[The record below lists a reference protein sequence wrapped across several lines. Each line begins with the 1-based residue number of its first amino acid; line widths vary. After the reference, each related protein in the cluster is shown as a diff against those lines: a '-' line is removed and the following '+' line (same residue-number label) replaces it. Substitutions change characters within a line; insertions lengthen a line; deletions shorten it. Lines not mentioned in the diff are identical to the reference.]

1 MVDDQET
8 RQPLEPLES
17 KPPTV
22 TGQSAA
28 GGPDPDACGGVTETS
43 PQPQNPDRQRQ
54 TADAQNGQNS
64 LPPTPPV
71 KAANSSNSP
80 PPTPPQS
87 NAEPSNNAGSSSV
100 GGKPVEAEV
109 ANSSNSSTSTPPQG
123 NAEPSNN
130 AGSSSVG
137 GKPVGA
143 ATNPERPAKARPEK
157 PPPSD
162 RKSKPEKKG
171 ALDWT
176 QVKRSSQPADPT
188 RDLAKRSRPP
198 LPIDETDVQ
207 EWSRLLLDERI
218 LLLTALDEDTADSA
232 ARQIQAGPVF
242 RDHRWR
248 ALYFGLGAAESEF
261 WTIAYPDLIYE
272 SETVVVVFGLTRGA
286 ERFFQSMPGEHHL
299 LDHIRDRLQAQ
310 SVRLLILATEQSLG
324 AAGGGQLKETRVR
337 REVDFLTPL
346 LMRDLPAERQKV
358 QSAYLQCVES
368 LAESQ
373 VLEFKRR
380 LHRKLNSD
388 EFKRKFASLT
398 SPSER
403 AKSFHDQIESAY
415 EFVTSG
421 RASQAIYLDKLLD
434 EANPLRNAVLFV
446 ASFFENLSVEDFQRT
461 LASLTKGQTITVALP
476 PPGPL
481 PPGAPPPPT
490 SEKRLL
496 SQVWAETRQ
505 ALLTECSLRVGPSR
519 TVDFEDGGAVLRQ
532 EVQRAFADYFPFL
545 HDELFQLVATCGL
558 MFDPV
563 RSVRLG
569 AQNLVAGRSASDDRY
584 AENCIVRSLT
594 SAAGSL
600 GVDVPSSAGGPQA
613 VSWILNNLAD
623 AKRGQVFD
631 SLRELLAKLLDGDH
645 GDRAGKAITGLM
657 ELGLHDAS
665 LRLIVKL
672 WNHLRFGVLRVA
684 LIKRLIDQGDGA
696 TKEAAYQHI
705 RISTSR
711 AEVDIEGLLTGLC
724 EWLPKDGAP
733 AASPSAEMIL
743 RLLVDL
749 SEGALL
755 GEPIHTTN
763 PIAAGIAAGMVDDF
777 ASTAAAWLFHP
788 GLEATLQR
796 RANEVWEAES
806 GMLAAYDPTIDVK
819 SESLIQ
825 AYYFARLI
833 CGWILPRGY
842 SLTSD
847 SEFYVGFFFQSRG
860 WYEARLPEESRHC
873 FGPQFRTLILADC
886 VLKLAPSDAGASGER
901 TGRLHKFLKEAG
913 RLTDSHHRRY
923 MPAHWQALAEAMLD
937 ARAFANDPDFPA
949 FSREE
954 ALFKKTFAGHLA
966 NLRQTIRQTRS
977 LFSEVGLRKH
987 SQEES

>member
-28 GGPDPDACGGVTETS
+28 GGPDPKACGGVTETS
-43 PQPQNPDRQRQ
+43 PQPQNPDRRQ

-87 NAEPSNNAGSSSV
+87 NAEPSNNAGSSSA

-109 ANSSNSSTSTPPQG
+109 ANSSNSPTSTPPQG

-130 AGSSSVG
+130 VGSSSVG
-137 GKPVGA
+137 GKPVGV

-261 WTIAYPDLIYE
+261 WTIANPDLSYE

-286 ERFFQSMPGEHHL
+286 EQFFQSMPSESHL
-299 LDHIRDRLQAQ
+299 LDDTRDRLQGQ
-310 SVRLLILATEQSLG
+310 NVRLLILATEQSLG
-324 AAGGGQLKETRVR
+324 AAGGVELKGARVT

-346 LMRDLPAERQKV
+346 LLRDLPAERQNV

-368 LAESQ
+368 LAESL

-380 LHRKLNSD
+380 LHGKLTGN
-388 EFKRKFASLT
+388 EFKRKFASL
-398 SPSER
+398 SGPSQR
-403 AKSFHDQIESAY
+403 AASFHEQIENAY
-415 EFVTSG
+415 EFVISG

-434 EANPLRNAVLFV
+434 EANPLRNTVLFV

-461 LASLTKGQTITVALP
+461 LASLTIGQTITVVLP

-481 PPGAPPPPT
+481 PSGAPPPPT
-490 SEKRLL
+490 TEKRLL

-519 TVDFEDGGAVLRQ
+519 TIDFEDGGAVLRQ
-532 EVQRAFADYFPFL
+532 EVQRAFADCFPFL
-545 HDELFQLVATCGL
+545 HDELFQLVATRGL
-558 MFDPV
+558 MFDAV

-569 AQNLVAGRSASDDRY
+569 AQNLVAGRAASDDRY
-584 AENCIVRSLT
+584 AENCIVESLT
-594 SAAGSL
+594 SAASSL
-600 GVDVPSSAGGPQA
+600 DVDVPPSAGSQA
-613 VSWILNNLAD
+613 VLQILDNLAG

-645 GDRAGKAITGLM
+645 GDRAAKAITRLM

-672 WNHLRFGVLRVA
+672 WNHQRFGVLRVA
-684 LIKRLIDQGDGA
+684 LIKRLIDQGDMD

-705 RISTSR
+705 RFSASR

-724 EWLPKDGAP
+724 EWLPRDGAP

-763 PIAAGIAAGMVDDF
+763 PIAAGLAVGTVDDF
-777 ASTAAAWLFHP
+777 AGTAAAWLFHP
-788 GLEATLQR
+788 GLEATLKR
-796 RANEVWEAES
+796 RANEVWEEES
-806 GMLAAYDPTIDVK
+806 GMLADYDPTIDVE

-842 SLTSD
+842 SLTSE

-886 VLKLAPSDAGASGER
+886 VLKLAPLDAGTSGER
-901 TGRLHKFLKEAG
+901 TGRLRKFLEEAG
-913 RLTDSHHRRY
+913 RLTDSHHRRF

-937 ARAFANDPDFPA
+937 ARAFVNDPDFPA
-949 FSREE
+949 SSRED
-954 ALFKKTFAGHLA
+954 ALFKKTFASHLA